1 VQRHSSPYST
11 ACSQATSAH
20 PGPLRLCPRVHFRHC
35 VRRDDR
41 LDAPSRQCHCRL
53 FVAEKRRHRE
63 ESRPCAW
70 AFGRRAD
77 QQAER
82 VVVRFQRKH
91 VPYRPDADQDTTV
104 TYRFWER
111 TSQLSRKGIGIGRRE
126 ASGIQLD
133 TSQQVEMN
141 CLSPRQARHACPRN
155 LVHILRGVQFP
166 DQFLPEH
173 AWIRIDSMGRESF
186 PEANTDTEIRSCRG
200 RKGRRRM

>member
-111 TSQLSRKGIGIGRRE
+111 TVAAVEKRHWNRKERSIWYSTRYFTTGRNELSESTTSAACMPSKSRPHPPWCPIPGSVSSRAR
-126 ASGIQLD
+126 LD
-133 TSQQVEMN
+133 
-141 CLSPRQARHACPRN
+141 PH
-155 LVHILRGVQFP
+155 
-166 DQFLPEH
+166 
-173 AWIRIDSMGRESF
+173 
-186 PEANTDTEIRSCRG
+186 
-200 RKGRRRM
+200 